1 MSRKGA
7 GVGFTFYGTLEGKNI
22 PEEYKPLLRQLIAE
36 RNRGPYIHDA
46 PPNQELIQMA
56 KDLGLYDWLR
66 ERSGVLDG
74 TAEDMREG
82 IQQLHDRGI
91 HNLMI
96 LPGIGM
102 DKGDYA
108 RLLGKEVLPHF
119 S

>member
-1 MSRKGA
+1 MVGYGA
-7 GVGFTFYGTLEGKNI
+7 DSQILRREFYVSYTACVLNTSKASFL
-22 PEEYKPLLRQLIAE
+22 PL
-36 RNRGPYIHDA
+36 
-46 PPNQELIQMA
+46 NQELIQMA

-74 TAEDMREG
+74 TVEDMREG

-91 HNLMI
+91 HNLML